1 MAFVPHTDGM
11 YTLGELLNLYKGDEV
26 DPTVVHTILDVQP
39 LFDQAPMLAANNGT
53 NNLTQ
58 VITEY
63 PELQSRGY
71 NEGTDPG
78 KMAQNV
84 RTDTCGMFAGYSVID
99 AKMLAQ
105 NGNSA
110 TWRAKQEN
118 AFIRGYTHG
127 MARRLF
133 QDSSKK
139 DVKSFDGFQVRYNKI
154 GDQVIDFGGTG
165 DSLTDIWLVNW
176 DPALVHLIHPN
187 KGLAGLQTFD
197 RGEQD
202 VYDKNGK
209 RFRGVIT
216 DFEWDMGLAIEDPA
230 QVIRIANV
238 DIAALSD
245 YATAPSIINKLIE
258 ALERLPE
265 GAGSNAAFYMGQ
277 TVRGALRLQINNH
290 PNVQLTQE
298 TIAGRLV
305 SAFDG
310 VPIHKMPNSV
320 IGSYATAIK

>member
-1 MAFVPHTDGM
+1 MAYVPNTDGL
-11 YTLGELLNLYKGDEV
+11 YTLGELLNIYEGDDV
-26 DPTVVHTILDVQP
+26 DASVVHTILNVQP
-39 LFDQAPMLAANNGT
+39 LFDQAPLLAANNGST
-53 NNLTQ
+53 NITQ

-71 NEGTDPG
+71 NEGTEPN
-78 KMAQNV
+78 KMAQNT
-84 RTDTCGMFAGYSVID
+84 RMDTCGMFAGYSVID
-99 AKMLAQ
+99 AKMLQQ

-133 QDSSKK
+133 QDSQKK
-139 DVKSFDGFQVRYNKI
+139 DPKSFDGFGVRYNKI

-165 DSLTDIWLVNW
+165 SNLTDIWLINW
-176 DPALVHLIHPN
+176 DPALVHLIHPA

-202 VYDKNGK
+202 VYDHKGR
-209 RFRGVIT
+209 RFRGVLT
-216 DFEWDMGLAIEDPA
+216 DFEWDMGLAVEDPA

-238 DIAALSD
+238 DVEALQN
-245 YATAPSIINKLIE
+245 YETAPSLINTLIQ

-265 GAGSNAAFYMGQ
+265 GAGSGAAFYMGQ
-277 TVRGALRLQINNH
+277 SVRGALRLQINNH

-298 TIAGRLV
+298 TIAGRMV
-305 SAFDG
+305 TAFDG

-320 IGSYATAIK
+320 IGSYATSIK